1 MGGPSTTT
9 ILTLNYYLRRF
20 LDSFGELDNMQVETA
35 EAVTFE
41 KATEI
46 RQVDSHTYEVN
57 LQDDWCIGKGESRV
71 SPVSKYQLSKD
82 NVGMI

>member
-1 MGGPSTTT
+1 VGGRSKTT

-20 LDSFGELDNMQVETA
+20 LDSFGELDNMEIETA

-41 KATEI
+41 KATKI
-46 RQVDSHTYEVN
+46 KQIDSHTYEAN

-71 SPVSKYQLSKD
+71 SPFSKYSYRKTTPE
-82 NVGMI
+82 